1 VLGKFLAESTGLLH
15 SEVLGS
21 VLVLLVGVTSLG
33 DSLFAEDGEHSSDS
47 LSHRLLTVK
56 GGDSKLTLILES
68 LTWGWEE
75 TLETRSAAND
85 MRCLVSSAVRE
96 FSSLFLSSC
105 ALTLCIL
112 LNLINNKHLHY
123 CQHS

>member
-1 VLGKFLAESTGLLH
+1 M
-15 SEVLGS
+15 
-21 VLVLLVGVTSLG
+21 LVLLVGVTGLG
-33 DSLFAEDGEHSSDS
+33 DSLFAEDGEDS
-47 LSHRLLTVK
+47 GDTLSHSLITVRR
-56 GGDSKLTLILES
+56 DWRLTLILES

-85 MRCLVSSAVRE
+85 VRCLVSSAERE

>member
-1 VLGKFLAESTGLLH
+1 MFVLSVGITG
-15 SEVLGS
+15 
-21 VLVLLVGVTSLG
+21 LG
-33 DSLFAEDGEHSSDS
+33 DSLFAEDGKHSGDA
-47 LSHRLLTVK
+47 LSHSLITVR
-56 GGDSKLTLILES
+56 GDSELTLILES

-105 ALTLCIL
+105 ALTLDIL

-123 CQHS
+123 CLDTPNTLHNDHLSKSHIH